1 MHDTRLNLL
10 GSKKGE
16 EHVESNLDSIDENK
30 TVLGR
35 DEFKVNSMNERPNLP
50 RSLHGSEQIV
60 LDLVSNHVE
69 GVTID
74 ETEVGEEDAHEDGAP
89 ADLVDGY
96 LGGNGYS
103 VSSLDFGVEPVV
115 KVVAGGSVVDESEDG
130 EGYETLDVECSL
142 DDEELSK
149 KISEEETNSRSAC
162 LSSDRV
168 GIKSLIV
175 CSPSRNSSS
184 SYFLVTEKRGY
195 GGRSLGSEVIGYK
208 RRVGL
213 LHEGRGALDSE
224 CLGGEAGCSK
234 EYRDELHCDL

>member
-103 VSSLDFGVEPVV
+103 VGSLDFGVEPVV

-184 SYFLVTEKRGY
+184 SDSSLVTEERGY
-195 GGRSLGSEVIGYK
+195 SGRSLDSKSVDEGRTGG
-208 RRVGL
+208 GL
-213 LHEGRGALDSE
+213 LHEGSS
-224 CLGGEAGCSK
+224 LGDTESLGCEAGCSN
-234 EYRDELHCDL
+234 EYGDKLHV